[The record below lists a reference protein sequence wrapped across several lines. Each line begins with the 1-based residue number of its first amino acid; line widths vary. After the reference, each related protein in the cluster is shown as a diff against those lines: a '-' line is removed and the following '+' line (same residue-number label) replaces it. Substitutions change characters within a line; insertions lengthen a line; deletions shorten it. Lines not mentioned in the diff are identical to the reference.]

1 LKRPSVTPFGCYRK
15 FEATSKSKCSV
26 TVSVA
31 VPISVAVP
39 MVVVAVS
46 LLAFIFH
53 RVTLEIV
60 GIAIELKR

>member
-1 LKRPSVTPFGCYRK
+1 
-15 FEATSKSKCSV
+15 V

-46 LLAFIFH
+46 LLTFISH